1 MKKVKYLPLKNF
13 ISYISRGITPKY
25 TESDGICVLNQKCIR
40 NNRIS
45 IVQARKHNI
54 KAKNISND
62 KLLRKWDILVNST
75 GTGTL
80 GRVAQIKQDVIA
92 TADSHITIVRPNQ
105 DVNAAFLGY
114 ALKYN
119 QQSIEALAEGSTGQT
134 ELSKEKLKERIL
146 IPCFE
151 YKEQAKISE
160 ILLYLDERL
169 ELNEKINQNLDW
181 EDYFSIC
188 HKIIELEEENQNL
201 EAQAQAIFKSWFVD
215 FEPFK
220 NGKFIDSELG
230 KIPEGW
236 TVNTLSNIVY
246 LKKGKKPKELS
257 EIKHENYIPYLT
269 IDALSG
275 GRPLF
280 CDTEKMLL
288 AKEKDILLVMDGASS
303 GAIFYGLD
311 GVVASTI
318 IKLELTNTEI
328 REIVFAFLNYKQLDL
343 KSHTTGSAIPH
354 LDKDRLLSYKIAL
367 PSNGKLLRK
376 ISGTLKSLRDN
387 IIRNRKESRRLAQ
400 LRDTLLPKLMSGE
413 IDVSDVAV

>member
-1 MKKVKYLPLKNF
+1 MNCKKTWTSKRLLEVIDFNPKETLRKGQRAKKIAMEQLRPFSKTPMGYCEEFYNGGAKFKNGDTLLA
-13 ISYISRGITPKY
+13 RITPCLENGK
-25 TESDGICVLNQKCIR
+25 TAQ
-40 NNRIS
+40 
-45 IVQARKHNI
+45 
-54 KAKNISND
+54 
-62 KLLRKWDILVNST
+62 VNELEE
-75 GTGTL
+75 GEVG
-80 GRVAQIKQDVIA
+80 
-92 TADSHITIVRPNQ
+92 
-105 DVNAAFLGY
+105 F
-114 ALKYN
+114 
-119 QQSIEALAEGSTGQT
+119 GSTEYIVLRAKEGKSDKDFIYY
-134 ELSKEKLKERIL
+134 LSISPNFRSIAIKSMVGSSGRQRVQQNVLENVEFLLPDLKTQ
-146 IPCFE
+146 
-151 YKEQAKISE
+151 KKISAV
-160 ILLYLDERL
+160 LGSLDNKI
-169 ELNEKINQNLDW
+169 ELNEKI
-181 EDYFSIC
+181 
-188 HKIIELEEENQNL
+188 NQNL

-220 NGKFIDSELG
+220 NGKFVDSELG

-376 ISGTLKSLRDN
+376 ISGTLTSLRDN

-413 IDVSDVAV
+413 IDISDVAV